1 MKNNLGLYFC
11 IVVIITIS
19 LFYDDFGLL
28 DLNDA
33 MDATILFEIRFP
45 RIIAGIIV
53 GIVLSITGYVFQTIL
68 NNNLADSFSLG
79 LASGAS
85 FGSAMA
91 VVLGLGIVAT
101 SLMSIMMSMLT
112 LLIVLLASHK
122 YRRQTQPVWMILF
135 GMFINLLFSS
145 LLYILVITHPS
156 KATSI
161 MNYLFGSIN
170 TVGMTELLMLLPI
183 TVIGLIIIYMY
194 HKQIEILSLGN
205 DRATALGVHS
215 EVVTYILLVITSIM
229 CAVLISITGIIG
241 FVGMIIPPFV
251 KLVYNRN
258 NISRMNLTMLYGVL
272 LVLTGDLL
280 GREILNPVQIPVSIM
295 MCLIGM
301 PFFIWI
307 IIKQNMRLF

>member
-1 MKNNLGLYFC
+1 MKNNLGLYCC

-33 MDATILFEIRFP
+33 MDATILFEIRLP
-45 RIIAGIIV
+45 RIIAGIIT

-101 SLMSIMMSMLT
+101 SLMSITMSMLT

-135 GMFINLLFSS
+135 GMFINLLCSS

-170 TVGMTELLMLLPI
+170 TVGMTELLMLLPV

-272 LVLTGDLL
+272 LVLIGDLL